1 MKGSQG
7 RNLEAGTKQKP
18 QRNTVSWLAL
28 YGSMKENGPQRCS
41 LLGCQLAN
49 CLEESVAVALL
60 EVVCHWEWSLRFK
73 KPTIGP
79 VSPPPHPQPLQPPAP
94 ACSQDVKLSV
104 TTPASCLPA
113 CSHNPC
119 HDD

>member
-41 LLGCQLAN
+41 LLG
-49 CLEESVAVALL
+49 
-60 EVVCHWEWSLRFK
+60 
-73 KPTIGP
+73 
-79 VSPPPHPQPLQPPAP
+79 
-94 ACSQDVKLSV
+94 
-104 TTPASCLPA
+104 
-113 CSHNPC
+113 
-119 HDD
+119 